1 VLQLLAGLGWSSL
14 PALPFIR
21 QQTLI
26 LAGGD
31 DPIIP
36 LVNARIKQRLL
47 PDARLHVYDDGHLGL
62 ITSADELAPRVADFL
77 RS

>member
-1 VLQLLAGLGWSSL
+1 ML

-21 QQTLI
+21 QPALI

-36 LVNARIKQRLL
+36 LANARIMHRLL
-47 PDARLHVYDDGHLGL
+47 PDSRLHVFDDGHLGL
-62 ITSADELAPRVADFL
+62 VTSAGELAPHIAEFL
-77 RS
+77 RG